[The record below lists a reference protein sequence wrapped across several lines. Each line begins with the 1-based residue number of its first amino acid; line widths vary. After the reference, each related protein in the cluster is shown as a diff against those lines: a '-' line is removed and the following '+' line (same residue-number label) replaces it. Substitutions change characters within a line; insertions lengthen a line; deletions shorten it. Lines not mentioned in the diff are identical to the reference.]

1 MKKVQTISISILV
14 ITLLV
19 MGVNIFLSPLPDWV
33 VRINGILLLASLLS
47 VVYTTVKQLKGNP

>member
-1 MKKVQTISISILV
+1 MKKAQTISISILV

-33 VRINGILLLASLLS
+33 VRINGILLLVSLVS